1 MRLTTRTAAGVMLS
15 AIMSCS
21 TDGGGVTPDIPTP
34 EPPVSE
40 KKEIRI
46 NTSVTPVTKVTDT
59 AFETGDCI
67 GLYVVNR
74 TGGGSL
80 KNTRNHVDNMRFSYS
95 GTWTPDTPVFWND
108 NTHADLYAYYPYRKG
123 ISDVR
128 AVDVE
133 VRTDQSTLE
142 AYKASEVLTGEARD
156 VAPTETAVAV
166 GMRHAMSQMLIDVTP
181 GNGFTAE
188 QLSGAA
194 AKVTINGLRTSA
206 VLDIAE
212 GKVTAKGDTKT
223 ITPLLSEGTYK
234 ALVVPQTVEE
244 CNLITVNV
252 EGGDYNLKKAF
263 TFEAGKSHRFTVT
276 VSKTSSG
283 INVNIDG
290 WETDGRDNGGVAE

>member
-1 MRLTTRTAAGVMLS
+1 MRLTRRTAAGVMLS

-74 TGGGSL
+74 TGVGSL
-80 KNTRNHVDNMRFSYS
+80 KNTGNHVDNMRFSYS

-123 ISDVR
+123 IIDVR

>member
-74 TGGGSL
+74 TGDGTL
-80 KNTRNHVDNMRFSYS
+80 KNTGNHVDNMRFSYS

-108 NTHADLYAYYPYRKG
+108 NTRADLYAYYPYRKG

-156 VAPTETAVAV
+156 VAPTETTVAV

-234 ALVVPQTVEE
+234 ALVVPQAVEE

>member
-1 MRLTTRTAAGVMLS
+1 MRLITRTAAGVMLS

-74 TGGGSL
+74 TGDGSL
-80 KNTRNHVDNMRFSYS
+80 KNTGNHVDNMRFSYS

-108 NTHADLYAYYPYRKG
+108 NTHADLYAYYPYSKG
-123 ISDVR
+123 IGDVR

-142 AYKASEVLTGEARD
+142 AYKASEVLTGAARD

>member
-21 TDGGGVTPDIPTP
+21 TDGGGGTPDIPTP

-74 TGGGSL
+74 TGDGTL
-80 KNTRNHVDNMRFSYS
+80 KNTGNHVDNMRFSYS

>member
-74 TGGGSL
+74 TGDGTL
-80 KNTRNHVDNMRFSYS
+80 KNTGNHVDNMRFSYS

-108 NTHADLYAYYPYRKG
+108 NTRADLYAYYPYRKG

-156 VAPTETAVAV
+156 VAPTETTVAV